1 MDDERLLQIRLR
13 NCLQTILD
21 LNENMDTNAFRLAF
35 SGELE
40 FMRNFLNGLDS
51 IILSETD
58 VLRIE
63 DATEVFFK
71 ELGVFFGNGRF
82 LKNGCVRL
90 RMQ

>member
-21 LNENMDTNAFRLAF
+21 LNENMDTNAFKLAF
-35 SGELE
+35 SDELDL
-40 FMRNFLNGLDS
+40 MRNFLNGLDS
-51 IILSETD
+51 IILNEAD

-63 DATEVFFK
+63 DATEIFFK
-71 ELGVFFGNGRF
+71 ELGVFFGNERF
-82 LKNGCVRL
+82 LKDDRARL